1 MAARITQKVV
11 EVVVEPTTQ
20 NARVTQ
26 VVVEIIIDA
35 AAFAAS
41 ASDTLSLSD
50 EVATSVVGSFTPLPM
65 EISDSFALAEGTV
78 KAQRKNAPNIPVI
91 VFDQFSDSFEIIG
104 EFGLQLDTMRDAEF
118 AWDITD
124 VFNLTDAIYSSEYIE
139 ISAESDFVISDE
151 VAFEIALSIEV
162 YDSFQDVWY
171 SEEEV
176 DLVEISLAVPMTL
189 EVSDTLEFTDEIAF
203 IRASGRDVED
213 RFTLAD
219 SVRVRFEHYLEI
231 TGDLLALSD
240 ALEVGWNPSV
250 QLEDSLNLDDSGG
263 VETLMPSR
271 IDIEVG
277 VSESRLVVTEGL
289 ALFDGD
295 FSTQGTEIFLG
306 GTRLSYLRRYLNDVP
321 R

>member
-1 MAARITQKVV
+1 MAG
-11 EVVVEPTTQ
+11 
-20 NARVTQ
+20 RVTQ
-26 VVVEIIIDA
+26 VFAEVTDTGNSSVRVTQVFAEVVDLGDA
-35 AAFAAS
+35 VAVEE
-41 ASDTLSLSD
+41 TLSLSD
-50 EVATSVVGSFTPLPM
+50 AIETSFGFVFTPHLI
-65 EISDSFALAEGTV
+65 EITESFALAEGSV
-78 KAQRKNAPNIPVI
+78 KAQRKNAPNIPIVI
-91 VFDQFSDSFEIIG
+91 SDQFSDSFEIVG
-104 EFGLQLDTMRDAEF
+104 DFGLQLDTMRDQEF
-118 AWDITD
+118 VWDIAD

-139 ISAESDFVISDE
+139 IAAESDFAISDE
-151 VAFEIALSIEV
+151 ISLGIALGVEAF
-162 YDSFQDVWY
+162 DSFQDVWDP
-171 SEEEV
+171 EA
-176 DLVEISLAVPMTL
+176 EIDIEIALAVPMTI
-189 EVSDTLEFTDEIAF
+189 EVSDALSFSDEIAF
-203 IRASGRDVED
+203 IRASGREVED

-240 ALEVGWNPSV
+240 VLEVGWNPSV
-250 QLEDSLNLDDSGG
+250 EVADTLSLDDSDG
-263 VETLMPSR
+263 VSTLMPSR